1 MATAKSKTDSKVN
14 TDASKQT
21 NPESDSPADA
31 TEGVE
36 TPKRSVADRVKDS
49 ETRWGKEIQEV
60 MIELHDHV
68 FGTSRPHEEVK
79 AEREAAAKAAE

>member
-1 MATAKSKTDSKVN
+1 MATSKKTDE
-14 TDASKQT
+14 T
-21 NPESDSPADA
+21 NKTKPESNPPSDA

-36 TPKRSVADRVKDS
+36 TEAKKSRPVADRIKDI
-49 ETRWGKEIQEV
+49 ETRWGKDIQEV

-79 AEREAAAKAAE
+79 AEQEAAAQKTAG